1 MASKSAISK
10 GSFKERSRISP
21 SSPNGPDKR
30 RMVESDGSS
39 ASIRLIPRGGTD
51 SDEEI
56 DVIRTQVAPVTTT
69 REQSVLDLS
78 GSRKR
83 RALDLSTPVVIIPS
97 PTTQIAKRI
106 DSIRLEAQS
115 PVAVQNYSR
124 LPQRTDQRVNV
135 YENTLSPS
143 RVPMAS
149 WQTFQMQQ
157 QHAREERVAEMDTG
171 PSIQGK
177 QNYNCNS
184 INPFTVTVSS
194 ILAITIL

>member
-1 MASKSAISK
+1 MASKSANSK

-30 RMVESDGSS
+30 RMVESDSS
-39 ASIRLIPRGGTD
+39 PASIRLIPRGGTD

-56 DVIRTQVAPVTTT
+56 DIIRTQEAPVTTI

-106 DSIRLEAQS
+106 DSIRLETQS
-115 PVAVQNYSR
+115 PVPVQNYSR
-124 LPQRTDQRVNV
+124 LPQRSDQRVNV

-149 WQTFQMQQ
+149 WQTSQLQQ
-157 QHAREERVAEMDTG
+157 QHVREERVNEMDTG

-177 QNYNCNS
+177 LIIVVIQ
-184 INPFTVTVSS
+184 
-194 ILAITIL
+194 